1 MIKRTLHTSL
11 NVIPDDPD
19 ASTYKFVIVA
29 AMRARQL
36 QSGARSI
43 LLPVSVKPTIV
54 AMQEVRRGLI
64 PWSDTRTTPVIVVP
78 PVVAS
83 D

>member
-19 ASTYKFVIVA
+19 ASIYKFVIVS

-36 QSGARSI
+36 QGGARSV

-64 PWSDTRTTPVIVVP
+64 PWSDSRTGLPLVP
-78 PVVAS
+78 PVDVVS
-83 D
+83 